1 MIEGFSLPSQ
11 LKSEGFSILAK
22 GLLGL
27 GSQGVPSTLVHSPT
41 WLLCPT
47 ILYKTRLW
55 SKIVAPLSTIDSRIR
70 TPGPITAPAPMLT
83 FGPSWKYIRNITHT
97 NINTLQKPGFS
108 PRPVHVELLVDRF
121 FSLYFSFSLSVS
133 FHWCSKLIHLSV
145 TDTIQS
151 QQLTPSLLTHF
162 KILTVMYKGLLISLS
177 FNFFMKKTT
186 LFKISTMK
194 TQNCSEIYFKLRSKY
209 LWHINVTAVL

>member
-41 WLLCPT
+41 WLPRPT

-83 FGPSWKYIRNITHT
+83 FGPSWKYIRNITLT
-97 NINTLQKPGFS
+97 YINTLQKPGFS
-108 PRPVHVELLVDRF
+108 PRPVHVEFLEDRVPLKQVLRLVLNF
-121 FSLYFSFSLSVS
+121 FPVS
-133 FHWCSKLIHLSV
+133 IIPLVLHAHTFICHWHYTVSTVNTVINNTSK
-145 TDTIQS
+145 
-151 QQLTPSLLTHF
+151 
-162 KILTVMYKGLLISLS
+162 YKQVSCTKARISL
-177 FNFFMKKTT
+177 FNFFMKTMT
-186 LFKISTMK
+186 LF
-194 TQNCSEIYFKLRSKY
+194 
-209 LWHINVTAVL
+209 